1 MSDLEREMTV
11 DALHRLLEAK
21 SREEAEIAEKCN
33 KIELPWIFGD
43 DQDIIEELDKF
54 LQEHEND

>member
-1 MSDLEREMTV
+1 MKATSKE
-11 DALHRLLEAK
+11 
-21 SREEAEIAEKCN
+21 SAEIASKTN

-43 DQDIIEELDKF
+43 DQDIVEELDKF